1 MKLPLSPNGG
11 SLVYIFW
18 PTLYKV
24 CICHTGKAVYL
35 KKWPLCYTVS
45 NLVATSACI
54 MIMSVENNMLNDDE
68 FFSDCTDTPDEGM
81 KQDRKLECLK
91 VAINKGKVLG
101 EKK

>member
-1 MKLPLSPNGG
+1 MSQPIPQPEQVSVQNQPKTNRGEMKLPLSPNGG

-45 NLVATSACI
+45 NLVATSACNKDHV
-54 MIMSVENNMLNDDE
+54 S
-68 FFSDCTDTPDEGM
+68 
-81 KQDRKLECLK
+81 RKK
-91 VAINKGKVLG
+91 YVKR
-101 EKK
+101 